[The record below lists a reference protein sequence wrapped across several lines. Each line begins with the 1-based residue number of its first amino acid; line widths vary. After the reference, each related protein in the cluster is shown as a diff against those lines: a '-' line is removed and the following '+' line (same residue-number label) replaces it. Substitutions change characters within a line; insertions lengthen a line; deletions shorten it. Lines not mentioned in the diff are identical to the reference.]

1 MQSTA
6 TLINAARG
14 AIVDTVD
21 LAAALGRGDLA
32 GAALDVHDPEPIPPG
47 HPILSAPNVLLTP
60 HLAARTAAGLARM
73 NDVVDDVVAVLQG
86 HRPRYP
92 A

>member
-1 MQSTA
+1 MAVLST
-6 TLINAARG
+6 
-14 AIVDTVD
+14 
-21 LAAALGRGDLA
+21 GDLA
-32 GAALDVHDPEPIPPG
+32 GAPGRGEVARAALDVHDPEPIPPE

-73 NDVVDDVVAVLQG
+73 NDVVDDVVAVLRGQ
-86 HRPRYP
+86 RPRYP